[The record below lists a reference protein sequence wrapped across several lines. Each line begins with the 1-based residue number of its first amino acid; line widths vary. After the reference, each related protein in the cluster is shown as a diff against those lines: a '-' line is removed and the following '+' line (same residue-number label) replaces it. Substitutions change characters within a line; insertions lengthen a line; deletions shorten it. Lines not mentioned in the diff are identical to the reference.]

1 MTTIISGDTRIGMVI
16 KGYEVLEPLG
26 EGGMGDVYK
35 AKHPKYGFA
44 AIKFLKAAFADQR
57 IFEIFKKRF
66 EVEGK
71 NLMRL
76 RGTTHVATVYDI
88 SEEEP
93 YAIITEY
100 VEGVPF
106 SACLES
112 EGLWNPAS
120 QLRLFEV
127 VVKMAKALVTVH
139 REDIVHRDVKPD
151 NIMIKDPDEK
161 SLDPRLIDFGISK
174 VEPDEGDARLTIAA
188 SAAMGS
194 VMTAAP
200 EQLRGHM
207 DIGPTADIYALGIIA
222 HMIFNKGK
230 HLYGSE
236 KDLKGQTQVEAIMW
250 ATGLAEDEK
259 RTKEA
264 LEEID
269 PRVAKVIGPC
279 IRAYPLDRTQTMEEV
294 HSRFAKLYLEL
305 LMEQQTKSAA
315 PTAAVP
321 ILDEKDLDP
330 KPRLES
336 KTKPPIPETIYG
348 MPTNPGVTTP
358 PDTGDET
365 VRNLVPPTFE
375 KEDELDA
382 ATPVED
388 FEEPETTEPIATNEE
403 ESKRKVWL
411 IIGACIAGAIATAAL
426 GLAVAQY
433 NAPKEATGEYAKAP
447 PMKQKVKDAKTHVMK
462 RIVKKQ
468 PVMRPRSRPVKKIT
482 LPPPRRVV
490 KQPKPKTLNPCK
502 RKKGEE
508 PSRKCVKHHCK
519 RKRGT
524 RPSDKCIYLQF
535 ERAQITCGKESYFRK
550 IFDEHP
556 GRMVQCLAKYAEDLR
571 GYQYDDFDSVALAVL
586 FVQEVRTHY
595 CFTKRIR
602 VCDKRHPNSYAKR
615 NLLHGVCGSMH
626 MRIYAAGTRW
636 KQSYLGFMGKPK
648 TDKIKG
654 WLKEKARV
662 ARTKRIRTQWVLNIR
677 KKFPR
682 ATKCLDRP

>member
-1 MTTIISGDTRIGMVI
+1 MVV
-16 KGYEVLEPLG
+16 KGYKVLEPIG
-26 EGGMGDVYK
+26 RGGMGDVYK
-35 AKHPKYGFA
+35 AKHLKSESYA
-44 AIKFLKAAFADQR
+44 AIKFLNATFAAPKVL
-57 IFEIFKKRF
+57 EVFKRRF

-76 RGTTHVATVYDI
+76 RGTTHIANVYDI

-112 EGLWNPAS
+112 EGLWSPTS

-174 VEPDEGDARLTIAA
+174 VEPDEGDIRLTIAA

-207 DIGPTADIYALGIIA
+207 DIGPTADIYSLGIIA
-222 HMIFNKGK
+222 YMIFNKGN

-236 KDLKGQTQVEAIMW
+236 KDLKGQTQVEALMW
-250 ATGLAEDEK
+250 ATGLAEDET
-259 RTKEA
+259 RTKDA
-264 LEEID
+264 LKEID
-269 PRVAKVIGPC
+269 PRAAKVIGPC
-279 IRAYPLDRTQTMEEV
+279 IRAYPLDRTQTAEEA
-294 HSRFAKLYLEL
+294 HRQFAKLYLEL
-305 LMEQQTKSAA
+305 LMEQQAKSAA
-315 PTAAVP
+315 MTSEVQA
-321 ILDEKDLDP
+321 LDEKDLEPEP
-330 KPRLES
+330 KAEPS
-336 KTKPPIPETIYG
+336 APETIYG

-358 PDTGDET
+358 PDSGDET
-365 VRNLVPPTFE
+365 VKNLVPPTFE
-375 KEDELDA
+375 KEDGLD
-382 ATPVED
+382 P
-388 FEEPETTEPIATNEE
+388 EPKLHREVRPKSEPKPAVAEEE
-403 ESKRKVWL
+403 ESSRRKVWL
-411 IIGACIAGAIATAAL
+411 VIGACIAGVVAIMASGFAIMY
-426 GLAVAQY
+426 Y
-433 NAPKEATGEYAKAP
+433 NAPEEPARKQHTKASPMIHQVKEAKP
-447 PMKQKVKDAKTHVMK
+447 PVMK
-462 RIVKKQ
+462 RIVKTQ
-468 PVMRPRSRPVKKIT
+468 PVMRPRPRPVKRVT
-482 LPPPRRVV
+482 PPPQRRVV
-490 KQPKPKTLNPCK
+490 KPIKPKTFDPCK
-502 RKKGEE
+502 RKKGEI

-519 RKRGT
+519 RKRET
-524 RPSDKCIYLQF
+524 RPSDTCILMQY
-535 ERAQITCGKESYFRK
+535 ERAKIQCQKEDHRK
-550 IFDEHP
+550 IFEEYP
-556 GRMVQCLAKYAEDLR
+556 GRMVQCLAKYGEDLR
-571 GYQYDDFDSVALAVL
+571 GFQYDDFDSVALAAL

-615 NLLHGVCGSMH
+615 IILSGLCGTLHLRLYGRGKWCK
-626 MRIYAAGTRW
+626 RN
-636 KQSYLGFMGKPK
+636 YLCYMK
-648 TDKIKG
+648 TAKSDKIKA

-662 ARTKRIRTQWVLNIR
+662 ARTKRIRTQWLLDTR